1 VRSHRA
7 SLSDGSKATNATVPR
22 RAIVGAVAAFVVLGE
37 PASLMIVGGGVSA
50 LGWLLWQT
58 TRTGPAEVTG
68 PRPSLPVGAE
78 NAARAAPCPQTSDR
92 RDRLGKMWGNARQ
105 QNRSVW
111 VHFNPESPSHTH
123 SSVYRRILS
132 ANFR

>member
-37 PASLMIVGGGVSA
+37 PASLMIVGGASRPWDGCCGRLLGLDRRRSQAPDPACLWVPRMRLA
-50 LGWLLWQT
+50 L
-58 TRTGPAEVTG
+58 P
-68 PRPSLPVGAE
+68 
-78 NAARAAPCPQTSDR
+78 PCPQTSDR

-111 VHFNPESPSHTH
+111 VHFNPENPSHTH
-123 SSVYRRILS
+123 PSVYRRILS